1 MGIKLF
7 EDKAFYKKL
16 WKLTVPIALQGLLL
30 SLVAVADS
38 AMLGRVS
45 QDQMGAVSLATQ
57 VQFIQNMI
65 ISCATSTLMIL
76 GAQYFGKK
84 DTKRIK
90 DVFGLGVIYIAIIS
104 ILTALG
110 CILIPDKLMTL
121 FTNDETLLQIGTE
134 YLKIAGWSYILTGF
148 SQCLLSMMKV
158 TNHAKTSAFVS
169 SVAVGLNVIFNAIFI
184 FGLFGIEPMYAR
196 GAALATLISRVVE
209 LILAFVLSLRKTYI
223 LPSVKDIFIH
233 ERAIHKD
240 FLKCMLPLLGGCLL
254 WSIGFTSYTA
264 IMGHMGSDATAANA
278 VAGVVRDVLCC
289 VCNGICSAGGIIV
302 GNELGVG
309 NLSLGRIYGDR
320 LKSLS
325 FIIGI
330 GSTILMILLI
340 PFILMYMKL
349 TERAEFY
356 LTWMLVIM
364 AVYMIGRCVN
374 TIIINGIFAAGGDT
388 IFDMYSLVVSMWLI
402 AIPLATLGAFV
413 FHWPVLVV
421 FSCTCLDECGKIPW
435 VMYHYKKYKWV
446 KDLTRE

>member
-1 MGIKLF
+1 MRIKLF
-7 EDKAFYKKL
+7 EDKNFYRKL
-16 WKLTVPIALQGLLL
+16 WKLTLPIALQSLLL

-38 AMLGRVS
+38 AMLGRIS

-65 ISCATSTLMIL
+65 ISCATGTIMIL

-90 DVFGLGVIYIAIIS
+90 DVFGLGIMYVAAIS
-104 ILTALG
+104 ILTTAA
-110 CILIPDKLMTL
+110 CILIPEKLMTL
-121 FTNDETLLQIGTE
+121 FTNDPNLNAIGTE
-134 YLKIAGWSYILTGF
+134 YLRIAGWSYILTGF

-158 TNHAKTSAFVS
+158 TNHARTSAVVS
-169 SVAVGLNVIFNAIFI
+169 SITVVLNIVFNGIFI
-184 FGLFGIEPMYAR
+184 FGLFGIDPMNAK
-196 GAALATLISRVVE
+196 GAALATLISRIVE
-209 LILAFVLSLRKTYI
+209 LLLAFILSLRKTYI
-223 LPSVKDIFIH
+223 LPSPKDLIIH
-233 ERAIHKD
+233 EGPLHKD

-309 NLSLGRIYGDR
+309 NLELGRIYGDR
-320 LKSLS
+320 LKNLS
-325 FIIGI
+325 YLIGI
-330 GSTILMILLI
+330 GSTILMIALI

-349 TERAEFY
+349 TEHAEFY

-364 AVYMIGRCVN
+364 AFYMIGRCVN

-388 IFDMYSLVVSMWLI
+388 IFDMYSLVVAMWFI
-402 AIPLATLGAFV
+402 AIPLAALGAFV

-435 VMYHYKKYKWV
+435 VLYHYKKYKWV
-446 KDLTRE
+446 KDLTR

>member
-1 MGIKLF
+1 MTIKLF
-7 EDKAFYKKL
+7 EDKDFYKKL
-16 WKLTVPIALQGLLL
+16 WKLTLPIALQGLLL

-38 AMLGRVS
+38 AMLGRIS

-84 DTKRIK
+84 DNKRLK
-90 DVFGLGVIYIAIIS
+90 DVFGLGVIYIAVIS
-104 ILTALG
+104 ILTAVG
-110 CILIPDKLMTL
+110 CVLIPDKLMTL
-121 FTNDETLLQIGTE
+121 FTNDPNLNAIGTE
-134 YLKIAGWSYILTGF
+134 YLKIAGWSYIMTGF

-158 TNHAKTSAFVS
+158 TNHAKTSAVVS
-169 SVAVGLNVIFNAIFI
+169 SVAVVLNIIFNGIFI
-184 FGLFGIEPMYAR
+184 FGLFGLEPMYAK
-196 GAALATLISRVVE
+196 GAAIATLLSRTVE
-209 LILAFVLSLRKTYI
+209 LILAFILSLRKTYV
-223 LPSVKDIFIH
+223 LPSIKDIFVH
-233 ERAIHKD
+233 EGLIHKD
-240 FLKCMLPLLGGCLL
+240 FLKCMMPLLGGCLL

-309 NLSLGRIYGDR
+309 NLELGKVYGTR

-325 FIIGI
+325 FLVGF

-349 TERAEFY
+349 SEKAEFY
-356 LTWMLVIM
+356 LLWMLVIM
-364 AVYMIGRCVN
+364 AFYMIGRCVN
-374 TIIINGIFAAGGDT
+374 TIVINGVFAAGGDT
-388 IFDMYSLVVSMWLI
+388 LFDMYSLVVAMWLI
-402 AIPLATLGAFV
+402 AIPLAALGAFV

-435 VMYHYKKYKWV
+435 VMYHFKKYKWV
-446 KDLTRE
+446 KDLTRS